1 MHNKQVVF
9 SCRLWY
15 NLYIILKEINNLM
28 KKVFCLLLAAML
40 AASSMASCSESKVNN
55 DTENKSESETTV
67 TTTSSEETETET
79 EKKYL
84 DDLPEKMDFGGTS
97 MRFIVEEGGNGNLSE
112 LSIMAEEDTGEVVDS
127 AVYQRNMTVQDRLNI
142 SIELLDSIAFSGLPA
157 VVRPSITAGSDDYD
171 IIGTYQY
178 YGISMGPEGLFLNLS
193 NVDNLDFSREYWGT
207 DYINNMSYKGITYWA
222 TGDIA
227 LRYTGGMYV
236 TYVNQE
242 IWNNYYPDVN
252 VYDIVNEGSWTL
264 DKLYE
269 VTDTIYEDVNGNGK
283 MDAADSYGFVFDIED
298 PTEGMA
304 AGSMVRFSELDESGT
319 PSVTINNERSIEFYE
334 KMYKIIANSTGF
346 WHSEDDNVTVMKMFS
361 ESRAMINVNKLFQSG
376 IYLREMEEEFR
387 IIPVPKLNEEQ
398 EHYNTMLH
406 DGVTLF
412 GIPITNSKLDETSI
426 TLECMAS
433 ESMKTVTPA
442 YYEVALKVK
451 YARDNESGMMI
462 DLIRENVSSDF
473 AALYSNSIANVVHF
487 FRNNLQSKKEGIA
500 SSLEK
505 NQKLWNKSLGKL
517 LEKLEENAG
526 N

>member
-1 MHNKQVVF
+1 
-9 SCRLWY
+9 
-15 NLYIILKEINNLM
+15 
-28 KKVFCLLLAAML
+28 
-40 AASSMASCSESKVNN
+40 
-55 DTENKSESETTV
+55 
-67 TTTSSEETETET
+67 
-79 EKKYL
+79 
-84 DDLPEKMDFGGTS
+84 
-97 MRFIVEEGGNGNLSE
+97 
-112 LSIMAEEDTGEVVDS
+112 
-127 AVYQRNMTVQDRLNI
+127 
-142 SIELLDSIAFSGLPA
+142 
-157 VVRPSITAGSDDYD
+157 
-171 IIGTYQY
+171 
-178 YGISMGPEGLFLNLS
+178 MGPEGLFLNLS